1 MSEYDAAGRIITTA
15 VDAFGSVDIL
25 VNNAGLSAGSVIW
38 ELEPELFN
46 RVTAVHIQ
54 GAFNCTRHAV
64 THMKQRAWGRIVN
77 LVSRSGLIGVAGSA
91 AYGTG
96 KGGLFG
102 FTNVISR
109 DLARF
114 GITVNGV
121 NPSSTDTRMV
131 SEAIE
136 KGVQEGGARAKM
148 AAGLKAV
155 LQTPQDVAV
164 LIAALCSERA
174 AGINGQFFFVRRT
187 EVGLFQPL
195 TLTQTMSR
203 DRLFRRRLRP
213 GRLCRNRAGRK
224 FSLRRSYP
232 GALQDGLLRVG
243 LVRQPVFRTMARR
256 GSRGLGASCERGGQ
270 IQISGFRASADRSL
284 RRRSAAGF
292 HRPPQSRFAR

>member
-1 MSEYDAAGRIITTA
+1 MSFSLEGRVAVVTGAGRGIGRATAIEFARLGAAVVVNDIGTSTAGDGSDVGPAEEVVGEIITAGGRAVANTDSVSEYDAAGRIIATA
-15 VDAFGSVDIL
+15 VEAFGSVDIL

-109 DLARF
+109 DLAGF

-203 DRLFRRRLRP
+203 DEKWTSDELAEAITKLEPFPLDTP
-213 GRLCRNRAGRK
+213 
-224 FSLRRSYP
+224 Y
-232 GALQDGLLRVG
+232 
-243 LVRQPVFRTMARR
+243 
-256 GSRGLGASCERGGQ
+256 
-270 IQISGFRASADRSL
+270 
-284 RRRSAAGF
+284 
-292 HRPPQSRFAR
+292 

>member
-1 MSEYDAAGRIITTA
+1 MSFSLEGRVAVVTGAGRGIGRATAIEFARLGAAVVVNDIGTSTAGDGSDVGPAEEVVKEIIAAGGRAVANTDSVSEYDAAGRIIATA

-25 VNNAGLSAGSVIW
+25 VNNAGLSAGTVIW
-38 ELEPELFN
+38 DLEPELFN

-64 THMKQRAWGRIVN
+64 THMKERAWGRIVN
-77 LVSRSGLIGVAGSA
+77 LVSRSGLIGVAGNA

-109 DLARF
+109 DLAPF

-136 KGVQEGGARAKM
+136 KGVKEGGARAKM

-164 LIAALCSERA
+164 LIVALCSERA
-174 AGINGQFFFVRRT
+174 AGISGQFFFVRRT

-203 DRLFRRRLRP
+203 EE
-213 GRLCRNRAGRK
+213 K
-224 FSLRRSYP
+224 W
-232 GALQDGLLRVG
+232 
-243 LVRQPVFRTMARR
+243 T
-256 GSRGLGASCERGGQ
+256 
-270 IQISGFRASADRSL
+270 SGELAEAITKLEPFPL
-284 RRRSAAGF
+284 ET
-292 HRPPQSRFAR
+292 PY